1 MSDGDAV
8 IGNWDAMMLAAQ
20 DGDAFT
26 YRILLSEVAAW
37 LIGRL
42 RCRVP
47 VDSID
52 QVVKETLIAIH
63 RKRHTYDRSCSFEA
77 WLTAVMNHKAFARRA
92 RRLKTEI
99 ADDQQC

>member
-1 MSDGDAV
+1 MPDGDAV

-37 LIGRL
+37 LIERL
-42 RCRVP
+42 ECRVP

-52 QVVKETLIAIH
+52 QVVKGTLVAIH
-63 RKRHTYDRSCSFEA
+63 QKRHTYDRSCSFEG
-77 WLTAVMNHKAFARRA
+77 WLIAVMNHKAFSRHA
-92 RRLKTEI
+92 RRLKMEI
-99 ADDQQC
+99 TDDQQC